1 MNNEQIKQ
9 LSMAELATRSKQ
21 AVKLG
26 SEYYVLF
33 WVVYLGGLVI
43 YPALLVAAIFNKLPA
58 IVADIFSV
66 LWFAI
71 SLIALLVYT
80 FYRELSNLYYNELA
94 KRKL

>member
-1 MNNEQIKQ
+1 MDNKQ
-9 LSMAELATRSKQ
+9 LKKTLMAELDTRSKQ

-33 WVVYLGGLVI
+33 WIVYLGGLVI

>member
-1 MNNEQIKQ
+1 MDNKQLKQ
-9 LSMAELATRSKQ
+9 LSMAELDTRSKQ

-33 WVVYLGGLVI
+33 WLVVVGGLVI

-80 FYRELSNLYYNELA
+80 FYRELSNLYYNELV
-94 KRKL
+94 KCKL